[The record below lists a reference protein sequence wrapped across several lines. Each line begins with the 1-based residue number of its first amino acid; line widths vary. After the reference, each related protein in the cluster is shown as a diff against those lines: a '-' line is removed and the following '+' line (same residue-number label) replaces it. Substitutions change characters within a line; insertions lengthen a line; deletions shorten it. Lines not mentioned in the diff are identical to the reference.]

1 MAKNKDNIRIVLLTV
16 AVVLLI
22 AGLVTDGFSEVRT
35 KAVTIC
41 MECIGIG

>member
-1 MAKNKDNIRIVLLTV
+1 MAKNNDNIRIVLLTV

-22 AGLVTDGFSEVRT
+22 AGFATDGLSEVRT
-35 KAVTIC
+35 KAITIC